1 MAAAQQIN
9 ENNNY
14 IFGVDQG
21 AAVHG
26 YEIYVLRM
34 LADPAV
40 APWLLI
46 NKTQHLAVKE
56 DDGGRSEWAQAAS
69 EKRGRR
75 QGDARPDQRAY
86 SPSAAG
92 KAV

>member
-1 MAAAQQIN
+1 MKIIII
-9 ENNNY
+9 

-21 AAVHG
+21 AAVDG

-46 NKTQHLAVKE
+46 NKT
-56 DDGGRSEWAQAAS
+56 
-69 EKRGRR
+69 
-75 QGDARPDQRAY
+75 
-86 SPSAAG
+86 
-92 KAV
+92 